1 MCSWRAHLVA
11 IDMPVDAADDRCMIK
26 RILCMALFIGGL
38 VHCSGGESG
47 TTSGPGGQGGGAG
60 GSSSSAGG
68 SGGMNAG
75 GGGMGGDGG
84 IIFPSGS
91 GGGGGSCTPAG
102 AVETVCD
109 GKDDDCNGRV
119 DDVDVGKDGICDCL
133 RLGIVG
139 SPGSNPSSNFQN
151 WLAARGTS
159 VERTHQTPGE
169 VFDAAFL
176 DKYDAI
182 IFDRLARAYTA
193 EEASALAAWV
203 ETRGG
208 FVSMTGYTGQAAPDF
223 YTNTLLA
230 PFGLEYQPGLHSD
243 PVTMFAAHPVTAG
256 LSSVTFLGGYLV
268 ADLGGSSGTSTAI
281 GSIAAGSVAFAH
293 ERGKGRAVV
302 WGDEWIEYDSEWQS
316 LPEIEKLWVNIL
328 AWIGPQDSCQVMVP
342 K

>member
-1 MCSWRAHLVA
+1 MMR
-11 IDMPVDAADDRCMIK
+11 
-26 RILCMALFIGGL
+26 RILCMVLFVGGL
-38 VHCSGGESG
+38 VHCSAGENG
-47 TTSGPGGQGGGAG
+47 TTGPGGQGSGAG
-60 GSSSSAGG
+60 GSNAGG

-75 GGGMGGDGG
+75 GGGMGGEGG
-84 IIFPSGS
+84 FVFPSGS
-91 GGGGGSCTPAG
+91 GGAGGSCTPAS
-102 AVETVCD
+102 AVETMCD
-109 GKDDDCNGRV
+109 GKDDDCNGRI

-133 RLGIVG
+133 RIGIVG
-139 SPGSNPSSNFQN
+139 SPGSNPSSNFQA

-159 VERTHQTPGE
+159 VERTHQTPAE

-176 DKYDAI
+176 DKYDVI
-182 IFDRLARAYTA
+182 IFDRLARTYTA

-208 FVSMTGYTGQAAPDF
+208 FVSMTGYTDADPDF

-230 PFGLEYQPGLHSD
+230 PFGLAYQPGLHSE

-268 ADLGGSSGTSTAI
+268 QDLGGSGGTSEVI
-281 GSIAAGSVAFAH
+281 GSIAAGPVAFAH

-316 LPEIEKLWVNIL
+316 LPEIEQLWVNII
-328 AWIGPQDSCQVMVP
+328 AWLGPQDSCQVTVP